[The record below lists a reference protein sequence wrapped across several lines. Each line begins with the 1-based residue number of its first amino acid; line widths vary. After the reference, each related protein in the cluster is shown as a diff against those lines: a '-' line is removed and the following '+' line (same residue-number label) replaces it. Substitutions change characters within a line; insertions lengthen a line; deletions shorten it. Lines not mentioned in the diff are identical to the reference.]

1 MTAEVKQEPPG
12 ARWCA
17 QGVVGLSPSVLGLP
31 RSRASARPASL
42 EERGLRE
49 RRPGARSPRGQGDR
63 GWLVCPRFPGSHP
76 EWKGSGVGCGPPSPV
91 PWLLGCGRG
100 RGGHRGS
107 GTGGPVVAKL
117 LDGVS
122 CCSARPA
129 QGGKSR
135 PHPRYSRHCPAVLSG
150 SASPRLCPCPSS
162 STRSSVTFL
171 KATW

>member
-1 MTAEVKQEPPG
+1 MV
-12 ARWCA
+12 CA
-17 QGVVGLSPSVLGLP
+17 GRGRPLSLCPRAPTKQGVCEASIPGGAGAP
-31 RSRASARPASL
+31 RAEAGRQVAS
-42 EERGLRE
+42 
-49 RRPGARSPRGQGDR
+49 RPGGGGGRLA
-63 GWLVCPRFPGSHP
+63 CPCFPGSHP
-76 EWKGSGVGCGPPSPV
+76 GWKGSGVSCGPPSPV

-117 LDGVS
+117 LGGVS

-129 QGGKSR
+129 HGGKSR

-171 KATW
+171 